1 MKDKIKQFS
10 KTKGI
15 YCITIALSLI
25 IILSAYIAEG
35 IMPFGRFSLTIVDSP
50 HQYVPFFAEL
60 RNKLIN
66 HESFSYTWNVALG
79 SNFSSLYAYYISSPL
94 NLIVVL
100 FPLKA
105 MPLVIDILIA
115 VKLVFSAWAMC
126 FYLCNRKDGEKRLLV
141 VPFALAYAFSSY
153 MVGYCWNVMWLD
165 ALMVFPLIML
175 GFEKMME
182 DKKFLLYVLALFYAL
197 WGNYYIGYMICVFLV
212 LWFFV
217 YPHRN
222 LKEFIGNGI
231 RFAYFS
237 LIAGG
242 LSMIS
247 LLPAYFGVM
256 DTASGGAKLPK
267 HSWYGNIFNLL
278 QEALFDVDPFTNDN
292 FDGNVNLYAGI
303 FVLIGIALY
312 FTTTKTKLVNKVKYA
327 VLLAFLAVSF
337 NEELLNFMWHGM
349 HNQFGI
355 PNRFSFLF
363 IFVAILMTYEVFTR
377 IKEIHYIEIITAF
390 VFCICFLLACR
401 NYSKEKLMKYQIA
414 MSVLLFVIYSIIAVL
429 GSEKLQILKKQSFSL
444 VFAVFAS
451 TEIIVASIV
460 SFTNVGHNDIQAK
473 YFNVENNV
481 AAVKELDSIA
491 KEDGATFYRSELMHS
506 NALDEVTYYGMKGV
520 GTFCSTVK
528 GDTSV
533 LMGRLGFYSAVN
545 EFLYLGN
552 CPITNSILDIKYL
565 VKRDKD
571 VDNYDFDYVK
581 EVNGVELYKN
591 PYPLSIGY
599 GVTPAIKEWEYG
611 SNPSYNNINSLLTA
625 LSGNEE
631 RALTGVYPSF
641 DAGSECGDVVAN
653 GNPMVFTPNISGEGK
668 FSVSFE
674 IPEDG
679 QYQIEA
685 RGNSIRNIGIYV
697 NDIFVGHA
705 RYMVQIF
712 NLGELNKGD
721 RVKINYEYRDCVQGE
736 SINAQLYIA
745 KCDMDVYKKHYERLK
760 RDLWNITDYSE
771 GYLEGKINCTED
783 EVLFTTIPY
792 DKGWKVT
799 VDGESVDTL
808 KLGEGFLGI
817 DITKG
822 EHIVEMKFEMP
833 GKKIGI
839 LLSFISLFLLIVSIL
854 YSKIRLIVASRKGAN
869 ITDEE

>member
-1 MKDKIKQFS
+1 MKEKIRQFS

-60 RNKLIN
+60 RNKLLN

-94 NLIVVL
+94 NLIVVF

-126 FYLCNRKDGEKRLLV
+126 FYLCNRKGGEKRLLV

-165 ALMVFPLIML
+165 ALMVFPLIIL

-182 DKKFLLYVLALFYAL
+182 DKKFLLYVLTLFYAL
-197 WGNYYIGYMICVFLV
+197 WGNYYIGYMICIFLV
-212 LWFFV
+212 LWFFI
-217 YPHRN
+217 YPH
-222 LKEFIGNGI
+222 KSFKKFVGDGF

-242 LSMIS
+242 LSMVS

-256 DTASGGAKLPK
+256 DTASGGAKIPK

-292 FDGNVNLYAGI
+292 FDGNVNLYAGV

-312 FTTTKTKLVNKVKYA
+312 FTTAKTKIIDKIKYA
-327 VLLAFLAVSF
+327 ILLAFLAISF
-337 NEELLNFMWHGM
+337 NEEILNFVWHGM

-363 IFVAILMTYEVFTR
+363 IFVGILMTYEVISR
-377 IKEIHYIEIITAF
+377 MKEIHYLEIFTAF
-390 VFCICFLLACR
+390 VFCIAFLIACR
-401 NYSKEKLMKYQIA
+401 NYAKEKLMTYQIVV
-414 MSVLLFVIYSIIAVL
+414 SVMMFVIYSVICVL
-429 GSEKLQILKKQSFSL
+429 ASEKLQVFKKKSFSL
-444 VFAVFAS
+444 IFAVFAS
-451 TEIIVASIV
+451 SEIILASIV
-460 SFTNVGHNDIQAK
+460 SFTNVGHNDIQSK
-473 YFNVENNV
+473 YFNVDNN
-481 AAVKELDSIA
+481 AIAVRELDNIA
-491 KEDGATFYRSELMHS
+491 KADGVTFYRSELMHS
-506 NALDEVTYYGMKGV
+506 NALDEVTFYGMKGV

-533 LMGRLGFYSAVN
+533 LMGRLGFYSAMN
-545 EFLYLGN
+545 EFLYMGN

-565 VKRDKD
+565 VKRAGD
-571 VDNYDFDYVK
+571 VDNYDFERVE
-581 EVNGVELYKN
+581 EVNGVALYRN

-599 GVTPAIKEWEYG
+599 GADVAVKEWEYG

-625 LSGNEE
+625 LSGNES
-631 RALTGVYPSF
+631 RALTGVFPAF
-641 DAGSECGDVVAN
+641 DAGSEDGDVIAA
-653 GNPMVFTPNISGEGK
+653 GNPLVFTPSVNGEGK
-668 FSVSFE
+668 FYVTFDV
-674 IPEDG
+674 PEDG
-679 QYQIEA
+679 QFQIEA
-685 RGNSIRNIGIYV
+685 RGNQIRNIAIYV
-697 NDIFVGHA
+697 NDIFIGHA

-712 NLGELNKGD
+712 NLGELCKGD
-721 RVKINYEYRDCVQGE
+721 KVKVQYEYRDCVPGE

-745 KCDMDVYKKHYERLK
+745 KCDMNVFEEHYGRLK
-760 RDLWNITDYSE
+760 RDLYNITDYSE
-771 GYLEGKINCTED
+771 GYLKGNINCSED
-783 EVLFTTIPY
+783 EVLFTTIPF
-792 DKGWKVT
+792 DKGWKVK
-799 VDGESVDTL
+799 VDGQNVETI
-808 KLGEGFLGI
+808 KIGEGFLGI
-817 DITKG
+817 DISKG
-822 EHIVEMKFEMP
+822 VHDVEMKFEMP

-839 LLSFISLFLLIVSIL
+839 LLSFVSLFLLIVSVL
-854 YSKIRLIVASRKGAN
+854 YSKIRLIVASRKGAI